1 MKIYLSKNT
10 KGSSE
15 DQSGNVSKNFSYK
28 LSQENLNFY
37 KNKIREKKIYNVD
50 HGDVGSYSNLEVAQE
65 PEIKLKVHKTPRD
78 KNWYLRNINKMY
90 LPVTLKLKSQM
101 KKNKKVILEPL
112 NQPFDKR
119 SNSVEEQK
127 II

>member
-1 MKIYLSKNT
+1 M
-10 KGSSE
+10 
-15 DQSGNVSKNFSYK
+15 SKNFSYK